1 MDLIKSEISAIL
13 TSVVLISI
21 LVISIL
27 LYVYNSSKM
36 KAKKE
41 GSAENDQYSIK

>member
-21 LVISIL
+21 LVISIQ
-27 LYVYNSSKM
+27 LYVYFRSKM

-41 GSAENDQYSIK
+41 GSAENKQYSIK